1 MKTYY
6 VLILFALLSGCAT
19 TYQPS
24 SFSGGFSETRL
35 GEDTFQVSF
44 RGNGYTRPER
54 ASDFCLLRSS
64 ELALQNGFRYFIIVD
79 SEKSSQ
85 LSTYT
90 TPTTSHTTANAYG
103 YGNYTY
109 GTATTTTSGGETY
122 VISKPRATNTIV
134 CFKEKPQVNGLV
146 FDAEY
151 VSKSIKEKYG
161 LEDRTEQINPADPA
175 QTPGS

>member
-1 MKTYY
+1 MKNIY
-6 VLILFALLSGCAT
+6 LAILTVLLSGCAT

-44 RGNGYTRPER
+44 RGNGYTSPER
-54 ASDFCLLRSS
+54 ASNFCLLRSS
-64 ELALQNGFRYFIIVD
+64 ELALQNGFRYFIVVD
-79 SEKSSQ
+79 SEKSSR

-103 YGNYTY
+103 YGNYAY
-109 GTATTTTSGGETY
+109 GTATTTTSGGKTH

-134 CFKEKPQVNGLV
+134 CFNEKPQINGLV

-151 VSKSIKEKYG
+151 VSRSIKEKYG
-161 LEDRTEQINPADPA
+161 LEDRPEQINPADPA
-175 QTPGS
+175 QAPGS